1 MWFLVGG
8 VLLPFGV
15 EAQVASQGLKLG
27 NLTLRPYV
35 GLDYSYDSNII
46 FDHNEYGDSI
56 IRINP
61 GLDLKYQGN
70 EWGAL
75 ANAWYSH
82 SWYTKYDVKDYDRW
96 GERVSIY
103 RESAKGWRFVVGQ
116 GYTESDQND
125 SLQLDGGDGVWRNRL
140 QFDANAALSYAINE
154 RLGATISAQF
164 TDMWYGNSTEYLPLY
179 GWMNWSVGLEV
190 AHRLTER
197 TSLVLAGTYQ
207 EYYSGESLFGS
218 NIKNARDDW
227 RFSNKSEGYSLMGGI
242 ASRLTERVRYRAL
255 VGASLYDYAGEQS
268 YAPSYS
274 LDATWVVNNRL
285 ALTAA
290 GAGYYQPSERSYY
303 QRKTIY
309 SLSAGATYKPL
320 KRLQFTLD
328 GIYRGEDNETLDKY
342 SGYSVDYMR
351 NQYTARLRA
360 SYQLQKY
367 VSVFAS
373 GEYTIQEVNRSVM
386 ANYAKDDWHRYLL
399 TVGLMLRY

>member
-8 VLLPFGV
+8 ILLPFGV

-27 NLTLRPYV
+27 NLTLRPYL
-35 GLDYSYDSNII
+35 GLEYDYDSNII
-46 FDHNEYGDSI
+46 FSHNEYGDSI

-70 EWGAL
+70 DWGVL

-82 SWYTKYDVKDYDRW
+82 AWYTKYDVKDYDRW

-103 RESAKGWRFVVGQ
+103 RESAKGWKLTAGQ

-140 QFDANAALSYAINE
+140 QFDANAALSYTFNE
-154 RLGATISAQF
+154 RLAATISTHF
-164 TDMWYGNSTEYLPLY
+164 TDMWYGNSSTDYLNLY

-197 TSLVLAGTYQ
+197 SSLVLSGAYQ

-218 NIKNARDDW
+218 NIKKSQDDW

-274 LDATWVVNNRL
+274 LDATWVVNNKF

-309 SLSAGATYKPL
+309 SLSAGATYRPL
-320 KRLQFTLD
+320 KRVQFTLD
-328 GIYRGEDNETLDKY
+328 GIYRGEDNETVDRY
-342 SGYSVDYMR
+342 SNYAVNYMR
-351 NQYTARLRA
+351 NQYTARLRG

-367 VSVFAS
+367 VSVYAS
-373 GEYTIQEVNRSVM
+373 AEYTIQEIDHS
-386 ANYAKDDWHRYLL
+386 NYSKDDWNRYLL